1 MFEIPL
7 ISVCRRIV
15 YGIAGWL
22 VGSVLRIVRLPSGRA
37 AGCGPRPA
45 CGRPVVARSGCLW
58 PVAIPAG
65 WNAPGILP
73 VPAAYDI
80 ASARRIAPVAA
91 PAFAARIPGIR
102 HGRWSRTMR
111 GPGGFGGSCS
121 RTTPT
126 GTPVRSVP
134 GGLGPGAMP
143 LGRVSGGTR
152 AHDTRKAP
160 WTRIVRETGRDP
172 RPEGPYA
179 ARARRAGR
187 RPPGGPYPDPQQK
200 PTRQAMARHRSNASG
215 RHKASLGSITRINK
229 GRLAWN
235 HRAR

>member
-1 MFEIPL
+1 MSGFC
-7 ISVCRRIV
+7 SV
-15 YGIAGWL
+15 ADWL
-22 VGSVLRIVRLPSGRA
+22 VGSVLWIVRLPSGRA
-37 AGCGPRPA
+37 DGCGPRPA

-152 AHDTRKAP
+152 AHDTRKVP
-160 WTRIVRETGRDP
+160 WTRIVRDTGRDP

-179 ARARRAGR
+179 DRARRAGR
-187 RPPGGPYPDPQQK
+187 RPAAGPYPDPQQK
-200 PTRQAMARHRSNASG
+200 PTRQGTKHR
-215 RHKASLGSITRINK
+215 
-229 GRLAWN
+229 
-235 HRAR
+235 